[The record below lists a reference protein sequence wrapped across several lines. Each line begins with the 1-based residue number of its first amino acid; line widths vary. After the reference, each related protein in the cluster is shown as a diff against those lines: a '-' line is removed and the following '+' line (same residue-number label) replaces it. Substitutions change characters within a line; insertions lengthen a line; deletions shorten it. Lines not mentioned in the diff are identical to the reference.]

1 LPIGGAHGSPSAE
14 KRQPLSGPTCP
25 GRKKGLVCFLRFY
38 FVENPAE
45 EDVLGDDVLGILE
58 DNDEEEDPFSRFI
71 QDYYNG
77 KQKVVVF

>member
-1 LPIGGAHGSPSAE
+1 M
-14 KRQPLSGPTCP
+14 
-25 GRKKGLVCFLRFY
+25 
-38 FVENPAE
+38 
-45 EDVLGDDVLGILE
+45 LGDDVLGILE